1 MLSYEDEIT
10 LTKRDLE
17 DLIDKGINNY
27 YNNQKYGNKQRD
39 MKYEIMDVIEL
50 ELAFRKVR

>member
-1 MLSYEDEIT
+1 MLSYEDEII

-17 DLIDKGINNY
+17 DLIDKGIKNY
-27 YNNQKYGNKQRD
+27 YIEEKYGRTRKG

>member
-27 YNNQKYGNKQRD
+27 YNGRKQRD
-39 MKYEIMDVIEL
+39 MKFEIMDVIEL